1 MGAPK
6 LTNVSF
12 GYVITE
18 LTRRQIAIDP
28 RSKTEKNRG
37 SRGLAVN
44 KVEMSCG
51 IRNCPFFELHA
62 DGKAGLSEELQCIVH
77 DAAQS
82 VTFKQGELLFL
93 QGQPSSNLFSLTRGM
108 VKICS
113 NSPDGREQIV
123 GLSSPGNLLVGL
135 QSINDTR
142 HAYTAVAVT
151 EVNACRVNHRTLLE
165 RVQSRGDI
173 AMRLIQAANAQL
185 AHSRALMEVLGHK
198 CASAKIA
205 SFILLMTPESERS
218 DRRFA
223 MPFSRMEMASI
234 LGLSEETV
242 CRLMANLKRSGAILA
257 PRGQIEI
264 RDWNQLQAI
273 SEGKHMMQ
281 VAG

>member
-1 MGAPK
+1 
-6 LTNVSF
+6 
-12 GYVITE
+12 
-18 LTRRQIAIDP
+18 
-28 RSKTEKNRG
+28 
-37 SRGLAVN
+37 
-44 KVEMSCG
+44 MSCG
-51 IRNCPFFELHA
+51 SGNCPFFERHA
-62 DGKAGLSEELQCIVH
+62 DGEAFLSEELQCIIDDV
-77 DAAQS
+77 AQV
-82 VTFKQGELLFL
+82 VTFEQGEVLFL

-113 NSPDGREQIV
+113 NTPDGREQIV

-151 EVNACRVNHRTLLE
+151 PVNACRINHRTLLE
-165 RVQSRGDI
+165 RVQNRGDVAI
-173 AMRLIQAANAQL
+173 RLIQAANAQL

-198 CASAKIA
+198 CAAAKIA
-205 SFILLMTPESERS
+205 SFVLLMTPKSERS
-218 DRRFA
+218 ERRFA

-242 CRLMANLKRSGAILA
+242 CRLMANLKRSGVIFA
-257 PRGQIEI
+257 PRGKIEI

-273 SEGKHMMQ
+273 SEGSHAMQ